1 MHACAWIFQ
10 GREVRLMKPLN
21 SRVLKTNRL
30 IAACT
35 AVLAGLLALPALSV
49 ITIDAVIINSVENQY
64 GGKAVKRVVDW
75 DELMLENKEISN
87 GDKLK
92 RANRFFNK
100 IRYRTDW
107 DHWGKEDYWATPLE
121 MLGTNHGDC
130 EDYTIAKY
138 FTLLALGIPDEDLRI
153 TYVNAIELGQA
164 HMVLTYY
171 GESKTDPLV
180 LDNIEYWI
188 QPASKRSDL
197 EPVYSFN
204 GAGLWMSQERSRSDF
219 YKNGAQQIEQWA
231 AMLNRLPVNNMDP
244 EFMLAAS
251 SGE

>member
-1 MHACAWIFQ
+1 MTST
-10 GREVRLMKPLN
+10 N
-21 SRVLKTNRL
+21 TTVLKTRRL
-30 IAACT
+30 S
-35 AVLAGLLALPALSV
+35 AVCILILTSLLTWPALSV
-49 ITIDAVIINSVENQY
+49 ITIDAEIIGSVENQY

-75 DELMLENKEISN
+75 DELMLENREISDE
-87 GDKLK
+87 DKLK

-107 DHWGKEDYWATPLE
+107 DHWGMEDYWATPLE

-138 FTLLALGIPDEDLRI
+138 FTLLAMGIPDEHLRI
-153 TYVNAIELGQA
+153 TYVNAIEIGQA

-171 GESKTDPLV
+171 GKSKTDPLV

-188 QPASKRSDL
+188 QPASRRSDL

-204 GAGLWMSQERSRSDF
+204 GAGLWMSQERSRSEF
-219 YKNGAQQIEQWA
+219 YANGAQQIEQWA

-244 EFMLAAS
+244 DFLFAAAS
-251 SGE
+251 GE